1 MITFN
6 GHWDAFYPGVSND
19 IILLFLFYVF
29 VKKLDILI
37 TEFTYSLYDNNCMI
51 HLEKKSEQGLEEC
64 STTQQFQNYSAL
76 IWVMESLDP
85 AKVKC
90 ESIISY
96 ITRILS

>member
-1 MITFN
+1 M
-6 GHWDAFYPGVSND
+6 Y
-19 IILLFLFYVF
+19 LLNRLE
-29 VKKLDILI
+29 LDILI